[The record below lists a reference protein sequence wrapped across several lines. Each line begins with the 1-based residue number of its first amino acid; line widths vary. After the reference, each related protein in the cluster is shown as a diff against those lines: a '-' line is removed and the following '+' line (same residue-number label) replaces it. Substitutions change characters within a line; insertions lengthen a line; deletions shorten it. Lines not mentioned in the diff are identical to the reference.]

1 MISYE
6 AVIQQVEKQLAG
18 AKNANNEQQIR
29 EALTAI
35 RALCDV
41 VLDLPTATSNGNVQV
56 KQHLPQM
63 LSTEQMPSTINSSKI
78 QHNDGANGDSI
89 FDF

>member
-1 MISYE
+1 MIPYQ
-6 AVIQQVEKQLAG
+6 AVIQQLEKQLSG
-18 AKNANNEQQIR
+18 VKNAGNEQQIR

-41 VLDLPTATSNGNVQV
+41 VLDSAEGISKAQS
-56 KQHLPQM
+56 KHIPQM
-63 LSTEQMPSTINSSKI
+63 LVSEPKPSSLYTAKI
-78 QHNDGANGDSI
+78 EEEDGANGDSI

>member
-1 MISYE
+1 MIPYQ
-6 AVIQQVEKQLAG
+6 AVIQQLEKQLSG
-18 AKNANNEQQIR
+18 AKNAGNDQQIR

-41 VLDLPTATSNGNVQV
+41 VLDSPNDTPAITTP
-56 KQHLPQM
+56 KHIPQM
-63 LSTEQMPSTINSSKI
+63 LVSESKQATLYTSKI
-78 QHNDGANGDSI
+78 EEDGANGDSI

>member
-6 AVIQQVEKQLAG
+6 AVIQQVEKQLAS

-41 VLDLPTATSNGNVQV
+41 VLDLPTATSHVQV
-56 KQHLPQM
+56 NHLPQM
-63 LSTEQMPSTINSSKI
+63 LSTEQMPSTINTTKI

>member
-6 AVIQQVEKQLAG
+6 AVMQQLEKQLAS
-18 AKNANNEQQIR
+18 ANNATNEQQIR

-41 VLDLPTATSNGNVQV
+41 VLDLPTNNATIQPKHV
-56 KQHLPQM
+56 PQM
-63 LSTEQMPSTINSSKI
+63 LVTEHKPSTLNTAKI
-78 QHNDGANGDSI
+78 QHDDGANGDSI

>member
-6 AVIQQVEKQLAG
+6 AVIQQLEKQLAS
-18 AKNANNEQQIR
+18 AKNTTNDQQIR

-41 VLDLPTATSNGNVQV
+41 VLDLPTDSAQIQP
-56 KQHLPQM
+56 KHLPQM
-63 LSTEQMPSTINSSKI
+63 LSTEQMPSTLNTAKI
-78 QHNDGANGDSI
+78 KHDDGANGDSI

>member
-6 AVIQQVEKQLAG
+6 AVMQQLEKQLAS
-18 AKNANNEQQIR
+18 ANNATNEQQIR

-41 VLDLPTATSNGNVQV
+41 VLDLPTNNTNMQL
-56 KQHLPQM
+56 KHLPQM
-63 LSTEQMPSTINSSKI
+63 LVTEQKPSTLNATKI
-78 QHNDGANGDSI
+78 QHDDGANGDSI

>member
-6 AVIQQVEKQLAG
+6 AVIQQLEKQLASV
-18 AKNANNEQQIR
+18 KNATNEQQMR

-41 VLDLPTATSNGNVQV
+41 VLDLPIETSNVQS
-56 KQHLPQM
+56 KHLPQM
-63 LSTEQMPSTINSSKI
+63 LATEQKPSNLYSAKI
-78 QHNDGANGDSI
+78 QHDDGANGDSI